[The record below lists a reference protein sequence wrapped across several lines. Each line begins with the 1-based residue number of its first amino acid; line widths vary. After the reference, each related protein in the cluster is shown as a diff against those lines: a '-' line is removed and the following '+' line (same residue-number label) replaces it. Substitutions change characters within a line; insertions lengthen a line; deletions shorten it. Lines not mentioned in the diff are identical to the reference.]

1 MLNKLIERFTFFSY
15 AFLYK
20 QTTTSLFCY
29 TQKKKKKEKVAIK
42 DKEYLL
48 ISSMKLS
55 IKLPFM
61 KKNAEWL
68 AKIKQ

>member
-1 MLNKLIERFTFFSY
+1 MHFFINKQQQAYFVIH
-15 AFLYK
+15 
-20 QTTTSLFCY
+20 
-29 TQKKKKKEKVAIK
+29 KKKKRKEKVAIK

>member
-1 MLNKLIERFTFFSY
+1 MHFFINKRQQAYFVI
-15 AFLYK
+15 
-20 QTTTSLFCY
+20 Y
-29 TQKKKKKEKVAIK
+29 TKKKKEKVAIK